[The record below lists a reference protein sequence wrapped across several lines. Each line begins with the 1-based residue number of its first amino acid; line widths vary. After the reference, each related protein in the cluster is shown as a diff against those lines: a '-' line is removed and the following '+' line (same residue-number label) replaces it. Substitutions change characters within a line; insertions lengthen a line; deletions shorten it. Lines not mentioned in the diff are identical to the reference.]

1 MRRFFAY
8 SRGYRTGTDLR
19 LGKRKRPIAM
29 AATMMTPIMIIG
41 TVYALLS
48 MLVLAGLRV
57 TGVAYLHRLFDV
69 FVSPATA
76 KTFPPIM

>member
-1 MRRFFAY
+1 
-8 SRGYRTGTDLR
+8 
-19 LGKRKRPIAM
+19 M

-57 TGVAYLHRLFDV
+57 TGVAYLNRLFDV
-69 FVSPATA
+69 FVSPDTA
-76 KTFPPIM
+76 AIFPPIM